1 VVFKTIRRAIE
12 RLTAEDQPRLEELH
26 AQYNDPVSRLTSWE
40 PMVHG
45 GTNFRSHKL
54 VEVSPHRIEFQ
65 ATIGACLFAW
75 MFLLVGVGVAIAGVR
90 KLGEPHEVES
100 YMLMVFGLIFAGVGL
115 YLDRRFRR
123 PIVVDMDAMMFWR
136 GRMPQTREE
145 IDRRED
151 AVALEQVHAI
161 QIISEYVRRENSR
174 GMNSFY
180 YSHELN
186 FVLHDGRRIH
196 VVDHGNLRKLRED
209 AHCLAELIGVPVWD
223 AAVY

>member
-1 VVFKTIRRAIE
+1 
-12 RLTAEDQPRLEELH
+12 
-26 AQYNDPVSRLTSWE
+26 
-40 PMVHG
+40 
-45 GTNFRSHKL
+45 
-54 VEVSPHRIEFQ
+54 
-65 ATIGACLFAW
+65 CLFAW

-136 GRMPQTREE
+136 GRMPKTREE

-161 QIISEYVRRENSR
+161 QIISEYVRR
-174 GMNSFY
+174 
-180 YSHELN
+180 
-186 FVLHDGRRIH
+186 
-196 VVDHGNLRKLRED
+196 
-209 AHCLAELIGVPVWD
+209 
-223 AAVY
+223 